1 MIIAISYTLKRRSL
15 LLMLC
20 ALFSLYSCRNKKE
33 INKTDTVVTPK
44 KSGSSAIQVKYG
56 TQLNVAPKEIEN
68 EKLYSFIDEWYA
80 TPYKYAGTDKTGIDC
95 SGFTSKLY
103 ETVYLKK
110 ISRASRDI
118 YATSVEVKK
127 EDLKEGDFVFFKIE
141 SKNVSHVGVYLM
153 NNKFVHASTKKG
165 VIISDLNEPYYQKY
179 FFTGGRPK

>member
-1 MIIAISYTLKRRSL
+1 
-15 LLMLC
+15 MLC

-33 INKTDTVVTPK
+33 IIKNDTTVTPK
-44 KSGSSAIQVKYG
+44 KSENSAIKVKYA
-56 TQLNVAPKEIEN
+56 TQLNVAPREIEN

-80 TPYKYAGTDKTGIDC
+80 TPYKYAGSDKSGIDC

-110 ISRASRDI
+110 ISRASRDL

-127 EDLKEGDFVFFKIE
+127 ENLKEGDFVFFKIE

-165 VIISDLNEPYYQKY
+165 VIISDLNETYYQKY
-179 FFTGGRPK
+179 FFIGGRPK

>member
-1 MIIAISYTLKRRSL
+1 MISVIRYNFKSHGL
-15 LLMLC
+15 LVLLC
-20 ALFSLYSCRNKKE
+20 VLFSMYSCKNKKE
-33 INKTDTVVTPK
+33 ISKTETVVTPK
-44 KSGSSAIQVKYG
+44 KSENSAIKTKYA

-80 TPYKYAGTDKTGIDC
+80 TPYKYAGFDKSGIDC

-110 ISRASRDI
+110 ISRASKDI
-118 YATSVEVKK
+118 YATSIEVKK

-165 VIISDLNEPYYQKY
+165 VIISDLTEPYYQKY